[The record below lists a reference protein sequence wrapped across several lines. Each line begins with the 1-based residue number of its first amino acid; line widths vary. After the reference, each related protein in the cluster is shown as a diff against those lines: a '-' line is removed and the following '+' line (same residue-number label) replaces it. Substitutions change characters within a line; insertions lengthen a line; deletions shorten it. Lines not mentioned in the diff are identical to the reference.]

1 MNHRINVLGFT
12 PKQLM
17 ATNMGH
23 HSTIPPA
30 TSRGTW
36 PNHVAKYCW
45 APFVDGPPPWATFI
59 FCWSHRHLF
68 GGMMFIIAFIF
79 VSHVLS
85 TQLQLKLRC
94 FSSKHIMSFVG
105 GPTWFLAF
113 FKRVS
118 KLLNGALKLLLD
130 AWKPSRSVKWSWN
143 HGKYVGTK
151 CSIAS

>member
-1 MNHRINVLGFT
+1 MSLASPLNSSWQPTWPPF
-12 PKQLM
+12 
-17 ATNMGH
+17 H
-23 HSTIPPA
+23 HSA
-30 TSRGTW
+30 CNFSRYLTKSCGKVLLSTVCGRTTTLS
-36 PNHVAKYCW
+36 NISLLMIH
-45 APFVDGPPPWATFI
+45 G
-59 FCWSHRHLF
+59 HLF

-118 KLLNGALKLLLD
+118 KLLNGDLKLLLD